1 MSPST
6 AEPAADAGREAI
18 LLDDHHVRLERICT
32 ELLSDAYADDPRALC
47 ARWREFET
55 EIRDHMSAEE
65 DLILPA
71 YERAA
76 PAEARAIREDH
87 RRLREVLQRLG
98 VEVELHQIRLRTVR
112 ELLDHLRA
120 HADREDA
127 AMYPWA
133 AAHKGTLALAALR
146 ARIER
151 WLADAGVTIP

>member
-1 MSPST
+1 MSPTT
-6 AEPAADAGREAI
+6 AEPADAGHEAI

-47 ARWREFET
+47 ARWREFES

-71 YERAA
+71 YEGVA
-76 PAEARAIREDH
+76 PADAQAIREDH
-87 RRLREVLQRLG
+87 RRLRDVLHRLG
-98 VEVELHQIRLRTVR
+98 VEVDLHQIRVRTVR
-112 ELLDHLRA
+112 ELLEQLRV

-133 AAHKGTLALAALR
+133 AAHKRSLGLAALR
-146 ARIER
+146 TRIER
-151 WLADAGVTIP
+151 WLADAGVTVG